1 MYYTSLNSNTC
12 NPTITITS
20 TSSSS
25 SSSISIIMAV
35 YRADGVDEGA
45 YTQGQHITGE

>member
-20 TSSSS
+20 TSS